1 MIIFACSSR
10 SEETAQLPVKG
21 PGDEANTANKE
32 NPDDTEKLE
41 SVGES
46 EVKADSHQIED
57 TKKVAIN
64 QMEAVS
70 LSESDDA
77 ARKNEASDKITQ
89 LSESSSAPKTVQQR
103 IQESASV
110 PLNSQTVSEEK
121 TDSLYPLRTHFLQE
135 KDSQDTTTI
144 SEES

>member
-1 MIIFACSSR
+1 MIIICR
-10 SEETAQLPVKG
+10 GRLEETAQLPVKG
-21 PGDEANTANKE
+21 PGYEVDTTDQE

-46 EVKADSHQIED
+46 EVKADCHQTED
-57 TKKVAIN
+57 TKKVTRN

-77 ARKNEASDKITQ
+77 ACKNEASDKNTQ
-89 LSESSSAPKTVQQR
+89 LSEESRNAPKIVQQR

-121 TDSLYPLRTHFLQE
+121 TDSLYPLRTQE
-135 KDSQDTTTI
+135 KDSQDVT
-144 SEES
+144 EES